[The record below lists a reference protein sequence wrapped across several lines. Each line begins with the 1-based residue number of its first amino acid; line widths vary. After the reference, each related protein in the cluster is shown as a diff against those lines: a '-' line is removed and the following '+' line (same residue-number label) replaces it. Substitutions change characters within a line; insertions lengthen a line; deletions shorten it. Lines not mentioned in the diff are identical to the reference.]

1 MLRTRRESRERA
13 LSLCYEQDIRSSS
26 AATVLDALPVAAD
39 PYADDLVRG
48 IDEHRVE
55 IDALIGRFA
64 ERWSVDR
71 MPVVDRNLLRIGC
84 YELCHRPEI
93 PVAVV
98 ITEAVE
104 LAKQYSTDGSGRF
117 VNGLLARIADQVR
130 PEGRGELPDVP
141 DVIELPRPALVEVPE
156 GAVLEGVVL
165 EGVLQE
171 GVLSEGALS
180 EGALSE
186 GSQLEIAGDGE
197 DG

>member
-39 PYADDLVRG
+39 RYADDLVRG

-117 VNGLLARIADQVR
+117 VNGLLARIADEVR

-141 DVIELPRPALVEVPE
+141 DVIELPRAALVEVPE
-156 GAVLEGVVL
+156 GAVLEGVL
-165 EGVLQE
+165 HEGVLHE
-171 GVLSEGALS
+171 GVLSED
-180 EGALSE
+180 
-186 GSQLEIAGDGE
+186 SQREIAGDGE